1 MKRTL
6 EEDEPTIAESLT
18 RETQS
23 SCKYF
28 LSTGSTLLDLAV
40 SNRHPGG
47 VGSGRVVQIIGDNST
62 AKSVV
67 LKEMLGS
74 AQRQGGYAVE
84 QDAEYTPDFGR
95 AHIFGVEV
103 DNWADDATQAEGV
116 AMSIE
121 KAVQISPR
129 YCYRNPQNIESCFD
143 SEIGPLALL
152 TEGQLPASAEKKSGE
167 KKAGENRIGEIKLKE
182 AGFSLPKPLAVGVDT
197 FTALASMAEESRGLD
212 QNSYNMERA
221 KCMSAGFRK
230 WLKYI
235 GRTDT
240 TIIAVDHI
248 RKKTGVMFG
257 PDWTTSGGLAMQQ
270 YASTRIF
277 LAHAGAI
284 KNKNDIE
291 IGIWVRAKCVKNKLA
306 PPFREV
312 RFAVLFDYGVDDIRS
327 NLEWLKEQKVEN
339 KLAINGAWYA
349 WGDERLGNGLEAA
362 ILGVESMGLEKSIEE
377 EVVRVWR
384 EVYASPDRKVK
395 ER

>member
-1 MKRTL
+1 MIRRKL
-6 EEDEPTIAESLT
+6 DEPTTAESMT
-18 RETQS
+18 REPPP

-28 LSTGSTLLDLAV
+28 LSTGALLLDLAV
-40 SNRHPGG
+40 SDRHPGG

-67 LKEMLGS
+67 LKEILGS
-74 AQRQGGYAVE
+74 AQRQGGYAAE
-84 QDAEYTPDFGR
+84 LDAEYTPDFNR
-95 AHIFGVEV
+95 AHLFGVAV
-103 DNWADDATQAEGV
+103 GNWSDEENQIEGV
-116 AMSIE
+116 TLPLAKAAMLDDH
-121 KAVQISPR
+121 
-129 YCYRNPQNIESCFD
+129 YCYRNPQSIEGCFD
-143 SEIGPLALL
+143 DEIGPLILL
-152 TEGQLPASAEKKSGE
+152 TEGRLPDGTDKKTGE
-167 KKAGENRIGEIKLKE
+167 VKFKE
-182 AGFSLPKPLAVGVDT
+182 AGFSISGPLVAGIDT
-197 FTALASMAEESRGLD
+197 FTALPSLKEEARGLD

-221 KCMSAGFRK
+221 KTMSGGFRK
-230 WLKYI
+230 WLKHI
-235 GRTDT
+235 GRTAT
-240 TIIAVDHI
+240 TIVAVDHI

-277 LAHAGAI
+277 LAHAGTI

-312 RFAVLFDYGVDDIRS
+312 KFAVLFDYGVDDIRS

-339 KLAINGAWYA
+339 KLAINGAWYT
-349 WGDERLGNGLEAA
+349 WGETKLGNGLESA
-362 ILGVESMGLEKSIEE
+362 IAGVESMGLAKEIGE

-384 EVYASPDRKVK
+384 EVYASPDRKPK

>member
-1 MKRTL
+1 MKRKL
-6 EEDEPTIAESLT
+6 EDESSIVESLV
-18 RETQS
+18 REKPA

-28 LSTGSTLLDLAV
+28 FSTGSLLLDLAV
-40 SNRHPGG
+40 SDRHPGG
-47 VGSGRVVQIIGDNST
+47 VGSGRVVQVIGDNST

-67 LKEMLGS
+67 LKEILGS

-84 QDAEYTPDFGR
+84 EDAEYTPDFSR
-95 AHIFGVEV
+95 AELFGVHVGKWE
-103 DNWADDATQAEGV
+103 DEANQIDGV
-116 AMSIE
+116 ALTTVGAAKID
-121 KAVQISPR
+121 AH
-129 YCYRNPQNIESCFD
+129 YCYRNPQSIEGCFD
-143 SEIGPLALL
+143 NEIGPLTML
-152 TEGQLPASAEKKSGE
+152 TEGRLPDGADKKTSE
-167 KKAGENRIGEIKLKE
+167 VKFRDV
-182 AGFSLPKPLAVGVDT
+182 GFSLPKPLVIGVDT
-197 FTALASMAEESRGLD
+197 FTALPSLKEEARGLD
-212 QNSYNMERA
+212 QNSFNMERA
-221 KCMSAGFRK
+221 KSMSGGFRK
-230 WLKYI
+230 WLKHI

-240 TIIAVDHI
+240 TIVAVDHI

-312 RFAVLFDYGVDDIRS
+312 KFAVLFDYGVDDIRS
-327 NLEWLKEQKVEN
+327 NLEWLKEQKINN

-349 WGDERLGNGLEAA
+349 WGDTRLGCGLEAA
-362 ILGVESMGLEKSIEE
+362 IAGVEKMGLEKEIED
-377 EVVRVWR
+377 EVIRVWR
-384 EVYASPDRKVK
+384 EVYASPDRKKK